1 MDGLGDDTN
10 EDNAEGLRV
19 KAHFAEISGVSE
31 DSPAAIAYLFF
42 WAGVGKGI
50 EAFSKITGAGE

>member
-1 MDGLGDDTN
+1 M
-10 EDNAEGLRV
+10 
-19 KAHFAEISGVSE
+19 KAHFAEISGVDK

-50 EAFSKITGAGE
+50 EAISKITGAGD